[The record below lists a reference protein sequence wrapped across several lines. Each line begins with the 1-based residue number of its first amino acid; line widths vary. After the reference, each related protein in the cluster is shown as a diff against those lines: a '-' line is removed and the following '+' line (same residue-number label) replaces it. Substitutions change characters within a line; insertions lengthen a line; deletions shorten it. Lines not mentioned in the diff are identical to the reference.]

1 MLKRFML
8 KFKYKKG
15 SQNAITTYII
25 HYMYINPYL
34 WQIELKKILLD
45 IHKFPFPSI
54 SDYFYIP
61 IIFDHFNIHCPT
73 EAMVVGTIFFPVRVE
88 EQFFFSTIDFNSLSE
103 LSSTK
108 IGALGNRS
116 RTASLKGQSAI
127 HYTVKIYL
135 KCSTA
140 NKLLKWQVIIHW
152 IFAAHSVGFCQFLSG
167 FIVT

>member
-34 WQIELKKILLD
+34 WQIELKKILID

-88 EQFFFSTIDFNSLSE
+88 EQFFFQYGLECHGNFQVQVLISVVLNKNSKSWKWKILQSQGSNPQPHGSDLIALPTE
-103 LSSTK
+103 LERNCY
-108 IGALGNRS
+108 LG
-116 RTASLKGQSAI
+116 
-127 HYTVKIYL
+127 Y
-135 KCSTA
+135 
-140 NKLLKWQVIIHW
+140 
-152 IFAAHSVGFCQFLSG
+152 
-167 FIVT
+167 